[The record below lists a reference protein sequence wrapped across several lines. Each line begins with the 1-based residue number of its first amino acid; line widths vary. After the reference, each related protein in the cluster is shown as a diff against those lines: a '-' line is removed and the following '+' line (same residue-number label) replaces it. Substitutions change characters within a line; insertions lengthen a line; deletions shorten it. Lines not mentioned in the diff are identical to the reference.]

1 MVPLN
6 TLGSLRA
13 IAGPETVTHYN
24 NYPSALINGAA
35 APGFSS
41 SQAIAAMERA
51 AATALPRDFTFEWTG
66 ITYQEIRAGSIALLV
81 FGLAI
86 VFCFLILA
94 AQYESWS
101 MPFMVL
107 LAVPLAL
114 LGALVGLWF
123 RGMQIDV
130 YSQIGFVMLIGLA
143 AKNAILI
150 VEFAKRRRDEG
161 EDIVTAAAQAARLRL
176 RPILMTAFA
185 FILGV
190 VPLMNATGAGAAS
203 RQSLGTTVF
212 GGMLAATVL
221 TLIFV
226 PVFYAVLETWRESL
240 SAPHARRREGR
251 ARGIALE
258 PKMRRLKFG
267 INIALIVIALGGAYF
282 LARGELDL
290 AGSGAGAAP
299 TAPAPQ
305 AMPVPVVGIVKK
317 TIPIYLEYSARTEAI
332 RDVTLQAKVSGYLQE
347 QVVPDGADVKAGDL
361 LYRIDQSDFDAALDL
376 AKAQVERDEASLDYS
391 RSNLGRGNELA
402 TSGYLAKDS
411 FDQRTS
417 AVRQGEATL
426 AMSRAAVRTAEL
438 NLKNTE
444 IRAPFAGRLGRNRA
458 PEGTLVSSTAGTPL
472 NNLVQLAPIYVT
484 FNPSESELVDIQK
497 ALATGKVEAE
507 VFLPGE
513 DKPRHRGEL
522 TFIDNAVERSTGTI
536 VARATIDND
545 GPDAAAGPVCP
556 RPPAHQRAAGCADG
570 AASRARL
577 EPVRQ
582 ICLCRRQGQCG
593 RAAPGLARPGR
604 GRPRRAVVGRCGRRP
619 GDRRQPAEDLPGRAR
634 AADAGSKAGIMRSGG
649 TSRRQ

>member
-1 MVPLN
+1 LIAEARKQPEVNPYALFTTFSTSTPQFQYDLDRNKAKLLGLNLPDIFNTLQIYLGSLYVNDFNLFGRTFRVTLQADPKARATATDISRLYVRNSAGEMVPLN

-240 SAPHARRREGR
+240 SAPT
-251 ARGIALE
+251 RGAQ
-258 PKMRRLKFG
+258 K
-267 INIALIVIALGGAYF
+267 
-282 LARGELDL
+282 
-290 AGSGAGAAP
+290 AAP
-299 TAPAPQ
+299 
-305 AMPVPVVGIVKK
+305 
-317 TIPIYLEYSARTEAI
+317 
-332 RDVTLQAKVSGYLQE
+332 
-347 QVVPDGADVKAGDL
+347 
-361 LYRIDQSDFDAALDL
+361 
-376 AKAQVERDEASLDYS
+376 
-391 RSNLGRGNELA
+391 
-402 TSGYLAKDS
+402 
-411 FDQRTS
+411 
-417 AVRQGEATL
+417 
-426 AMSRAAVRTAEL
+426 AE
-438 NLKNTE
+438 
-444 IRAPFAGRLGRNRA
+444 
-458 PEGTLVSSTAGTPL
+458 
-472 NNLVQLAPIYVT
+472 
-484 FNPSESELVDIQK
+484 
-497 ALATGKVEAE
+497 
-507 VFLPGE
+507 
-513 DKPRHRGEL
+513 
-522 TFIDNAVERSTGTI
+522 
-536 VARATIDND
+536 
-545 GPDAAAGPVCP
+545 
-556 RPPAHQRAAGCADG
+556 
-570 AASRARL
+570 
-577 EPVRQ
+577 
-582 ICLCRRQGQCG
+582 
-593 RAAPGLARPGR
+593 
-604 GRPRRAVVGRCGRRP
+604 
-619 GDRRQPAEDLPGRAR
+619 
-634 AADAGSKAGIMRSGG
+634 
-649 TSRRQ
+649 